1 MSWQYRSY
9 LDIIGISDRGPTA
22 RILPLWEVIDKI
34 DLAQFSDNEKRRS
47 KLLESM
53 ATAPEVHSTWQG
65 NHENLQELRGFA
77 THSGPRS
84 SKSLDD
90 TTLTTIYDY
99 PTKDN
104 VRQDRPVTHTTHP
117 MTPMRPI
124 TIFSLFSSTLRHS
137 DSTMLS
143 SYATLPICY
152 AIFRF
157 CARL

>member
-1 MSWQYRSY
+1 
-9 LDIIGISDRGPTA
+9 
-22 RILPLWEVIDKI
+22 
-34 DLAQFSDNEKRRS
+34 
-47 KLLESM
+47 M
-53 ATAPEVHSTWQG
+53 AMVPEVHSTWQG
-65 NHENLQELRGFA
+65 NHENLQEPHGWQLDRDLDLSE
-77 THSGPRS
+77 T
-84 SKSLDD
+84 LDD

-104 VRQDRPVTHTTHP
+104 VRQDRPVTHT

-143 SYATLPICY
+143 SYATLSICY

-157 CARL
+157 RARL

>member
-1 MSWQYRSY
+1 
-9 LDIIGISDRGPTA
+9 
-22 RILPLWEVIDKI
+22 
-34 DLAQFSDNEKRRS
+34 
-47 KLLESM
+47 M
-53 ATAPEVHSTWQG
+53 ATVPEAHSAWQG
-65 NHENLQELRGFA
+65 NHENLQEPRGRQLDRDLDLSE
-77 THSGPRS
+77 T
-84 SKSLDD
+84 LDD

-99 PTKDN
+99 LTKDN

-124 TIFSLFSSTLRHS
+124 MIFSLFSFALQHS

-152 AIFRF
+152 ANFRF